1 MTTIFLIHGLKCQIY
16 AKVLQK
22 GLHVG
27 LYIVGFK
34 SAFNSDNKSP
44 ITSKE
49 CSHELQYKKMHLGFD
64 QKYIFK
70 FHTPRPLAMV

>member
-16 AKVLQK
+16 VKVLQK

-49 CSHELQYKKMHLGFD
+49 CS
-64 QKYIFK
+64 
-70 FHTPRPLAMV
+70 